1 MSATIEMVDLPS
13 TRTEVYRKGE
23 GPTLLLIQGGGTGK
37 RAWYPIID
45 RICDRVHC
53 VAFDNR
59 GVGKGAD
66 IGDSLTIHDLA
77 GDAAELIEWLD
88 EGPVHVAG
96 VSLGGMIAMR
106 LASER
111 PELVKS
117 LTLHST
123 TAKRNGRGQDAAD
136 FRMRIL
142 DLGLP
147 VDVLRRYVALWSEGA
162 AGLTWDIPE
171 DVVNTERFDRH
182 NYQMQ
187 MEAARSHHMSD
198 EELGRITSP
207 TLITVGSDDILT
219 TPEDAKHLWRSIPGS
234 RLITVQGGG
243 HGYYIDEPDLVA
255 MLQAG
260 WVAQHAKDR

>member
-1 MSATIEMVDLPS
+1 MSATITRVDLPS
-13 TRTEVYRKGE
+13 TRTEIYRKGD

-45 RICDRVHC
+45 RLADRVNC

-59 GVGKGAD
+59 GVGHGAD

-77 GDAAELIEWLD
+77 GDAAELIEWLG

-111 PELVKS
+111 PDLVKS

-123 TAKRNGRGQDAAD
+123 SAQRNGRGQDAAD

-142 DLGLP
+142 DLELP
-147 VDVLRRYVALWSEGA
+147 VDMLRRYVALWSEGS

-171 DVVNTERFDRH
+171 DVVNTERFDPH
-182 NYQMQ
+182 NYRMQ
-187 MEAARSHHMSD
+187 LGAVRGHHMSA

-219 TPEDAKHLWRSIPGS
+219 TPEDAKHLWRSIPDA
-234 RLITVQGGG
+234 RLVTVEGGG
-243 HGYYIDEPDLVA
+243 HGYYIADPDLVA
-255 MLQAG
+255 LLQAG
-260 WVAQHAKDR
+260 WVAQHSKAG